1 MMVSYKLFPEISK
14 KLIRKSWR
22 NRGTFRRHIPIIF
35 SCLVI
40 SNYIPWISHGYHP
53 HWQKIPVFHFRK
65 VSFPFKKKLI
75 WVFFYRQENPCW
87 FLRNHGFAPEKSPDS
102 HEKWPEIV
110 WINRINENQR
120 LQEAPVPCR
129 FSARAVMPPETSW
142 VAAWR
147 RRCDATELFVVMLLY
162 SSC

>member
-1 MMVSYKLFPEISK
+1 MTEQRNLPKTHPNHIQLPSYIKLYPM
-14 KLIRKSWR
+14 
-22 NRGTFRRHIPIIF
+22 N
-35 SCLVI
+35 
-40 SNYIPWISHGYHP
+40 IPWIPSP
-53 HWQKIPVFHFRK
+53 LAKDS
-65 VSFPFKKKLI
+65 SFPLQESVISIKKKLI
-75 WVFFYRQENPCW
+75 WVFFYRQENPCCSEIMD
-87 FLRNHGFAPEKSPDS
+87 LPRKKSHDS

-147 RRCDATELFVVMLLY
+147 RRCDATEFFVVMLLY

>member
-65 VSFPFKKKLI
+65 VSFPLKKSSSGS
-75 WVFFYRQENPCW
+75 FFIGRRIHVAQKSWICPGKKSWFPWKMARNRVDQPDQRKPTTPGGSGALSLLRPC
-87 FLRNHGFAPEKSPDS
+87 
-102 HEKWPEIV
+102 
-110 WINRINENQR
+110 
-120 LQEAPVPCR
+120 
-129 FSARAVMPPETSW
+129 
-142 VAAWR
+142 
-147 RRCDATELFVVMLLY
+147 CDATRNLLG
-162 SSC
+162 SSLEATLWCHRVLCCDAVIF